1 MTDWWNKI
9 PGDTWKIAVQA
20 LLAHKLRAALSTIGV
35 VIGSA
40 SIVLVVTVGLT
51 GGRYVIGQIEGIGSN
66 LVYAGLMRTGT
77 QQPGTLSDEMTA
89 ADMEAV
95 ANGIPGVVAVAGS
108 RDVPM
113 AITVAA
119 AAHAITVIGVTD
131 GFQQI
136 RRLLV
141 VRGRYFDPDELAAA
155 TKVCLVTE
163 ELARIVGAGTDP
175 VGGVV
180 RVGDLPLTII
190 GVFKERV
197 STFGASE
204 VQRESVL
211 VPFHLLRDFTG
222 MEYVRTLYAQAA
234 DSRAV
239 PDITRALAELLQSRH
254 RRGARYQVENLT
266 GLLSAAQNI
275 STALTI
281 SLLIVATIALV
292 VSGIGIM
299 NVMLV
304 TVTERTREIGI
315 RKAAG
320 ARRQTIA
327 AQFLIEAGLISGI
340 GAVVGVVLA
349 VAALRLIAS
358 VLPTELPVPISG
370 LSIVA
375 ALVASASVGVVFGYL
390 PAKRAAELQPVDAL
404 RYE

>member
-1 MTDWWNKI
+1 
-9 PGDTWKIAVQA
+9 
-20 LLAHKLRAALSTIGV
+20 
-35 VIGSA
+35 
-40 SIVLVVTVGLT
+40 
-51 GGRYVIGQIEGIGSN
+51 
-66 LVYAGLMRTGT
+66 
-77 QQPGTLSDEMTA
+77 
-89 ADMEAV
+89 
-95 ANGIPGVVAVAGS
+95 
-108 RDVPM
+108 
-113 AITVAA
+113 
-119 AAHAITVIGVTD
+119 
-131 GFQQI
+131 
-136 RRLLV
+136 
-141 VRGRYFDPDELAAA
+141 VRGRYLDPDELAAA
-155 TKVCLVTE
+155 AKVCLVTE
-163 ELARIVGAGTDP
+163 ELARIVAAGTDP
-175 VGGVV
+175 VGAVL

-222 MEYVRTLYAQAA
+222 TEYVRTLYAQAS
-234 DSRAV
+234 DSKAV
-239 PDITRALAELLQSRH
+239 PHVTRSMSEMLHSRH

-320 ARRQTIA
+320 ARRRTIA
-327 AQFLIEAGLISGI
+327 AQFLIEAGLISGF
-340 GAVVGVVLA
+340 GAVIGVVLA

-375 ALVASASVGVVFGYL
+375 ALIASASVGVVFGYL